1 MTLDCNRNSEVSLT
15 LNGDTIKNGSY
26 VQNLLDAIFLPGAL
40 AIKILGHSKL
50 DSLEAKGNHL
60 TDIFPPRTLLSLK
73 GINSQT
79 SVMVQRNV
87 PPNANL
93 EKLIRDT

>member
-26 VQNLLDAIFLPGAL
+26 VQNLLDAILLLAAL

-60 TDIFPPRTLLSLK
+60 TDIFPPRTLP
-73 GINSQT
+73 
-79 SVMVQRNV
+79 QRNQQ
-87 PPNANL
+87 PNL
-93 EKLIRDT
+93 CHGPKECSPKC